1 MTSFFYRKMY
11 FEVRCACSD
20 GGEIIGAYVRANRN
34 GKDVEVF
41 TKNRSVYFFP
51 YCDRQKLRM
60 SARRQAYGLIRY
72 AK

>member
-1 MTSFFYRKMY
+1 MY
-11 FEVRCACSD
+11 FEVRCACTDD
-20 GGEIIGAYVRANRN
+20 GKIIGSYVRANRG

-51 YCDRQKLRM
+51 YCDRPKLRM
-60 SARRQAYGLIRY
+60 SARRQAYELIRD